1 MASKDNKR
9 SMLIKLCTIVM
20 LLVATILI
28 SYKSYEL
35 YTYKYQFKL
44 NQNDYGKGYFEVKN
58 TKITKE
64 VLQLL
69 SKRTNLPNGSSRIFY
84 LNKDSE
90 SSREK
95 YTPFMEA
102 KKGDY
107 LVAFKD
113 SGIEFI
119 FRPTENKLINVAPYQ
134 NDSNKGIGCSTWCLK
149 FEEY

>member
-1 MASKDNKR
+1 
-9 SMLIKLCTIVM
+9 M
-20 LLVATILI
+20 LLVVTILI
-28 SYKSYEL
+28 SYKSYDL

-44 NQNDYGKGYFEVKN
+44 TQNDYGKGYFEVKN

-95 YTPFMEA
+95 YTPFMGA

-134 NDSNKGIGCSTWCLK
+134 NDSNEGIGCKTWCLK

>member
-1 MASKDNKR
+1 
-9 SMLIKLCTIVM
+9 LT
-20 LLVATILI
+20 
-28 SYKSYEL
+28 
-35 YTYKYQFKL
+35 
-44 NQNDYGKGYFEVKN
+44 QNDYGKGYFEVKN

-64 VLQLL
+64 VLKLL
-69 SKRTNLPNGSSRIFY
+69 SKRANLPNGSSRIFY
-84 LNKDSE
+84 LNEDTE

-95 YTPFMEA
+95 YTPFMGA

-134 NDSNKGIGCSTWCLK
+134 NDSNKKIGCQTWCLK
-149 FEEY
+149 FDEY